1 MKKVMLLLMVSVVF
15 AGMAS
20 ANQLCVNDNSLQQ
33 YITSY
38 NTQANACQI
47 ADKIFWGFA
56 LTPGSSASGGEPTAS
71 QIQVQDVP
79 FDGVSNVGIIFNS
92 GGWITSFGTVL
103 DSVISYHVAT
113 ASGFPAIKDATLTI
127 TGTLTGTGGSGT
139 VTESLTPAVPG
150 SPLVTALPSPVSVN
164 ITFVPVSTFAVSD
177 EVKVV
182 GGVGFTDFA
191 HISIVEND
199 FSQVIPEP
207 YGIALMGSGLL
218 ALGIARRR
226 RIRS

>member
-1 MKKVMLLLMVSVVF
+1 MKKVLLLLIVSTVF
-15 AGMAS
+15 MGLAS

-38 NTQANACQI
+38 NSLANACQI
-47 ADKIFWGFA
+47 ADKIFWGFS
-56 LTPGSSASGGEPTAS
+56 LTGGPSASGGEPSAS

-92 GGWITSFGTVL
+92 GGWITSFGTTL
-103 DSVISYHVAT
+103 DSIISYHVAT

-127 TGTLTGTGGSGT
+127 TGTLTGAGGSGT
-139 VTESLTPAVPG
+139 VTESLVPVAAG
-150 SPLVTALPSPVSVN
+150 SPIVTTLPSPVSVN
-164 ITFVPVSTFAVSD
+164 ITFVPVSSFTVTD

-182 GGVGFTDFA
+182 GGVGFTDFS

-207 YGIALMGSGLL
+207 YGFALMGSGLV
-218 ALGIARRR
+218 ALGLVRRR
-226 RIRS
+226 RARR

>member
-1 MKKVMLLLMVSVVF
+1 MKKALLLLMVLAVF
-15 AGMAS
+15 GGLAS

-33 YITSY
+33 YINSY
-38 NTQANACQI
+38 NSLANACQI
-47 ADKIFWGFA
+47 ADKIFWGFS
-56 LTPGSSASGGEPTAS
+56 LTPGPSASGGEPAAS

-103 DSVISYHVAT
+103 DSVISYQVAT

-127 TGTLTGTGGSGT
+127 TGTLTGSGGSGQ
-139 VTESLTPAVPG
+139 VTETLTPAVAG
-150 SPLVTALPSPVSVN
+150 SPLVVSVPSPVSVN
-164 ITFVPVSTFAVSD
+164 INFTPVGAFTVKD

-218 ALGIARRR
+218 ALGLVRRR
-226 RIRS
+226 RART